1 MTSVLAPVKNITLQ
15 GIAPDVIQ
23 SCVLA
28 PPPPT
33 PAPEPEDVIYAPV
46 APGITYGSL
55 PVITTGTTPG
65 NLVIVDT
72 SPDQIIGCA
81 NDVGTDPQSRLNAL
95 FPSAVDGDG
104 VVDRATNDIWVYD
117 GATWNN
123 VGPTPGPTL
132 TVNSTI
138 PPWNEIV
145 VYDARV
151 RTRLEVNGLAYAL
164 ELLTEP
170 AAYGITLGMTV
181 QSQRLIR
188 APLQDIELTAHAP
201 VFENP
206 YSLVRSVVP
215 TLYTGTGAT
224 QTISGLPWQPS
235 AVWIKRR
242 SGTANHFLFDVV
254 RGTDKRIT
262 PGAAIAETTQT
273 GAITFNN
280 NGFTLSSNADL
291 NASTATF
298 VSWSFPPISTP
309 ATNTAG
315 TITSTVGANDFF
327 SIIAYTGNSVAGAT
341 VGHGLPGAP
350 DFVLIKSRTEARN
363 MFAGGPVVGD
373 DFYLST
379 GSTAAR
385 VGGGFMVRTT
395 QATTITLGDDIN
407 VNSSLNN
414 FVAYAFRNVPGV
426 CKAGTYMGDGNTAGQ
441 FIDCGMEVDFVI
453 IKRRDATGA
462 WNILDSTRNIGTNQL
477 LLNGTGAES
486 SVSAFYLIEGKGFT
500 AKRGDLSTNHDL
512 NISSSVYVYIAFGKF
527 RPTVIAPTGTFEV
540 AALAPTV

>member
-1 MTSVLAPVKNITLQ
+1 MTTITAPLTTITLQ
-15 GIAPDVIQ
+15 GLVPDVVR
-23 SCVLA
+23 SCVVQQPS
-28 PPPPT
+28 PPPDPGET
-33 PAPEPEDVIYAPV
+33 PPGPITGDGIYTPV
-46 APGITYGSL
+46 APGVTYGSL
-55 PVITTGTTPG
+55 PTVS
-65 NLVIVDT
+65 IVDT
-72 SPDQIIGCA
+72 SPDQMIGCIIDTA
-81 NDVGTDPQSRLNAL
+81 DNPQGRLSAL

-104 VVDRATNDIWVYD
+104 VIERSTNDIWVFD
-117 GATWNN
+117 GTTWNN
-123 VGPTPGPTL
+123 VGPTPGPTI
-132 TVNSTI
+132 VSAQVV

-170 AAYGITLGMTV
+170 ASYGITLGLTV
-181 QSQRLIR
+181 QPQRLIKI
-188 APLQDIELTAHAP
+188 PSQDIELTPNAP
-201 VFENP
+201 LVENP
-206 YSLVRSVVP
+206 YSLIPSVVP
-215 TLYTGTGAT
+215 ALYTGTGAT

-273 GAITFNN
+273 GAIAFND

-327 SIIAYTGNSVAGAT
+327 SIITYTGNSVAGAT

-407 VNSSLNN
+407 VNSSLSN

-426 CKAGTYMGDGNTAGQ
+426 CKAGTYTGDGNTAGQ

-527 RPTVIAPTGTFEV
+527 RPTVIAPAGTFEV